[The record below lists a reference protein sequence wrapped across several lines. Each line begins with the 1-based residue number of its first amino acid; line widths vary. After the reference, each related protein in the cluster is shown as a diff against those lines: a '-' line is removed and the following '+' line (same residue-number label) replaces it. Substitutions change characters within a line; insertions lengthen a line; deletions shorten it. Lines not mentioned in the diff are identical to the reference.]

1 MARRPRVAPG
11 GYPLHVLN
19 RAAGRIR
26 LLNSDADFL
35 AFERLLVEAHA
46 RHPIAIYS
54 YCLMGNHWH
63 LVVHPERDG
72 QVTAFFKWLTHAHAM
87 RWRTAKKTVGHG
99 PLYQGRFKSF
109 LIEEDLHL
117 LSVCRYVER
126 NALSAGL
133 VKRAQDWRW
142 SSLFVRQHGTKE
154 MKGILSPWPVDRPLD
169 WVRQVNA
176 PLTAKEMD
184 ALKPSLQ
191 RGRPYGDSDWVAK
204 TTGNLG
210 LIHTVRREG
219 RPEKKVIGGN

>member
-1 MARRPRVAPG
+1 M
-11 GYPLHVLN
+11 HVLN

-99 PLYQGRFKSF
+99 PLYRNCLPCHTNFARRAF
-109 LIEEDLHL
+109 LLWMIFCMGH
-117 LSVCRYVER
+117 
-126 NALSAGL
+126 GWP
-133 VKRAQDWRW
+133 RAQ
-142 SSLFVRQHGTKE
+142 
-154 MKGILSPWPVDRPLD
+154 
-169 WVRQVNA
+169 
-176 PLTAKEMD
+176 
-184 ALKPSLQ
+184 
-191 RGRPYGDSDWVAK
+191 
-204 TTGNLG
+204 
-210 LIHTVRREG
+210 TV
-219 RPEKKVIGGN
+219 